1 MCMARRRR
9 AAGQGSRW
17 RESQPAPPL
26 ICCFASR
33 LSHLLFL
40 LRGVALRCLA
50 RKGRRQRTGTGREE
64 PRRAGKVLESG
75 PKPLSTPTDD
85 TIKPDRRSDDR
96 DSPATWPYV
105 RSFWAEEQGQVSSF
119 KDKMGALPS
128 VTAKWAPPVRTATE
142 YYSYFGG

>member
-1 MCMARRRR
+1 MHGQEEKGCGSGEQVERITAGAAADLLLCVAPVASPLPSSRRRT
-9 AAGQGSRW
+9 
-17 RESQPAPPL
+17 
-26 ICCFASR
+26 
-33 LSHLLFL
+33 
-40 LRGVALRCLA
+40 RCLA

-119 KDKMGALPS
+119 KDCS
-128 VTAKWAPPVRTATE
+128 
-142 YYSYFGG
+142 F

>member
-1 MCMARRRR
+1 MARRRR
-9 AAGQGSRW
+9 AAGQGSSW

-119 KDKMGALPS
+119 KDYLRSEKQNRDADQLTS
-128 VTAKWAPPVRTATE
+128 ERKKT
-142 YYSYFGG
+142 